1 MNVQSRKTRRAWRAA
16 LLVAALA
23 VSAAASAQVAVT
35 TQAVNMRAGPDRG
48 FPLVT
53 WLPAGTAVNVV
64 GCVVGWRWCDVIAGR
79 DRGFVY
85 SRFLSYSFQNQPV
98 VILNGGPTL
107 GLPLVTFS
115 IGSYWDMWY
124 RNRPWW
130 NNRNY
135 WYSRPPPPPVAWR
148 PPPPR
153 PPPPPVVRPPRPSP
167 PATRPPRPG
176 PPSGSRPPDFGPPPG
191 GSRPPDSGR
200 PPGGS
205 RPPDSGR
212 PPGGSRP
219 LGTPS
224 NRPPSGDRSP

>member
-1 MNVQSRKTRRAWRAA
+1 MIVQTTGARRACRAA
-16 LLVAALA
+16 LFLAALA
-23 VSAAASAQVAVT
+23 LPVAASAQVAVT
-35 TQAVNMRAGPDRG
+35 TQAVNVRAGPDRA

-64 GCVVGWRWCDVIAGR
+64 GCIDGWRWCDVVAGR

-85 SRFLSYSFQNQPV
+85 SRFLSYTFGNQPV
-98 VILNGGPTL
+98 VILHGGPTL

-115 IGSYWDMWY
+115 IGPYWDTWY

-153 PPPPPVVRPPRPSP
+153 PPPPVVRPPRPSP
-167 PATRPPRPG
+167 PTTRPPRPG
-176 PPSGSRPPDFGPPPG
+176 PPPGSGPPDFGPPPAG
-191 GSRPPDSGR
+191 SRPSRPGSPPSGSRPPDSR
-200 PPGGS
+200 PPSGGS
-205 RPPDSGR
+205 RPPGA
-212 PPGGSRP
+212 
-219 LGTPS
+219 PS
-224 NRPPSGDRSP
+224 NRPPPGSRSP